1 VAVWFTEIPLDF
13 TRDETGA
20 AANLIAAAYNTNDD
34 LIALAENIGLNT
46 AQLPQGATVDKFVR
60 EMLKKA
66 RLADRLVTLIA
77 VVLMDQSR
85 AGIHD
90 QLRELVAGH
99 ESAIRDAGLR
109 RKPSLATLQLLPPTI
124 EAWGPDDADPQP
136 GFERLVNAVA
146 GFLDPAKFR
155 RGIAEAET
163 RTARI
168 EIGGKAQGTGFL
180 VATDLLMT
188 NWHVVERGVDGAVA
202 RFDHSDP
209 GTGRAVAFADNWD
222 VAHSLHDSETNELGP
237 EGPPDGTWDFA
248 LVRLAE
254 PVGDQALGPDPA
266 AAGAECRGHYPLDW
280 GPYDFDQAEPLLI
293 LGHPD
298 GGTIQL
304 SHASPA
310 GARFTSLRNRV
321 RYDTNTS
328 RGSSGS
334 PVFNH
339 DFRIVA
345 LHNSSG
351 KGSGAGM
358 FNQGVP
364 IAGIGGALR
373 AQLAGKPDLTALGL
387 V

>member
-1 VAVWFTEIPLDF
+1 MAVWFTELPLDF

-46 AQLPQGATVDKFVR
+46 GQLPQGATVDKFVR

-90 QLRELVAGH
+90 QLRGLVAGH

-124 EAWGPDDADPQP
+124 DAWGPDDADPQP

-155 RGIAEAET
+155 RGIVEAEI

-168 EIGGKAQGTGFL
+168 EIGGKAKGTGFL
-180 VATDLLMT
+180 VAPDLLMT
-188 NWHVVERGVDGAVA
+188 NWHVVEHGVDGAVA
-202 RFDHSDP
+202 RFDHSDLD
-209 GTGRAVAFADNWD
+209 TGRAVAFADNWD
-222 VAHSLHDSETNELGP
+222 VTHSPHDSETNELGP

-254 PVGDQALGPDPA
+254 PVGDQAIGPDPG
-266 AAGAECRGHYPLDW
+266 AAGGERRGHYALDW

-310 GARFTSLRNRV
+310 GARFTSGRNRV

-328 RGSSGS
+328 GGSSGS
-334 PVFNH
+334 PVFNR
-339 DFRIVA
+339 DFRVVA
-345 LHNSSG
+345 LHNSAG
-351 KGSGAGM
+351 KGSGAGL

-373 AQLAGKPDLTALGL
+373 TQLAGKPELTALGL

>member
-1 VAVWFTEIPLDF
+1 MAAWFAELPLDF

-20 AANLIAAAYNTNDD
+20 AANLIGAAYNTSDD
-34 LIALAENIGLNT
+34 LIALAENVGLNT

-90 QLRELVAGH
+90 QLRGLVAGH

-109 RKPSLATLQLLPPTI
+109 RKPSLMTLQLLPPTI

-180 VATDLLMT
+180 VAADLLMT
-188 NWHVVERGVDGAVA
+188 NWHVVERGVKGAVA

-209 GTGRAVAFADNWD
+209 NTGRAVAFADDWD
-222 VAHSLHDSETNELGP
+222 VAHSPHDSETNELGP

-254 PVGDQALGPDPA
+254 PVGNQAIGPDPA
-266 AAGAECRGHYPLDW
+266 AAGTDRRGHYLLDW

-298 GGTIQL
+298 GGSIQL

-310 GARFTSLRNRV
+310 GARVTSVRNRV

-373 AQLAGKPDLTALGL
+373 TQLAGKPELTALGL